1 MQDTPSDL
9 ILGAR
14 LSRKMA
20 LNATLS
26 LLNYCNWKNNMLV
39 FYPWR
44 QITLIELLSLSTIN
58 KSSIGHALSG
68 LNIIGRTERPEKW
81 PWMPPSPS
89 PNYWNLKELRI
100 CRIYACFL
108 SLKTNYF
115 VRITL
120 FVNNQ
125 QIINWSC
132 SQCIDYD
139 WKNWTS
145 RKMALNATL
154 SLFQSL

>member
-26 LLNYCNWKNNMLV
+26 LLNYCNWKNYMLV

-89 PNYWNLKELRI
+89 PNFWNLKELRI
-100 CRIYACFL
+100 CRIYACFFFFIFEDKL
-108 SLKTNYF
+108 LWLNYF
-115 VRITL
+115 VC
-120 FVNNQ
+120 Q
-125 QIINWSC
+125 QSTNH
-132 SQCIDYD
+132 QLV
-139 WKNWTS
+139 
-145 RKMALNATL
+145 RL
-154 SLFQSL
+154 